1 MRAFSNTERRI
12 LESSP
17 HVVKISVKHVTYTE
31 EFISLMLSGTYKD
44 ESREDFFNKTLEV
57 SCFDKKYVDSCLGRW
72 RIALPRAS
80 ETRGRKKSIKNMSVE
95 ELKAENAYQR
105 EVIAHLKKIRGLT
118 DSDL

>member
-1 MRAFSNTERRI
+1 MRAFSNTERKI

-17 HVVKISVKHVTYTE
+17 YIVKITAKHVTYTE
-31 EFISLMLSGTYKD
+31 KFISLMISGSDQD
-44 ESREDFFNKTLEV
+44 ESRSDFFNKTLGV
-57 SCFDKKYVDSCLGRW
+57 SCFNKKYVDSCLGRW
-72 RIALPRAS
+72 KNALPRIS
-80 ETRGRKKSIKNMSVE
+80 ETRGRKKHINNMTVE